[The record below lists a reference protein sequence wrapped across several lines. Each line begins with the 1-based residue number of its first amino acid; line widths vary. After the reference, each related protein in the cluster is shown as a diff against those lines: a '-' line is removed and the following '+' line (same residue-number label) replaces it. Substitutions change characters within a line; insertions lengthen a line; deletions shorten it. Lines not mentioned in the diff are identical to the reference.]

1 MSQGEGPLHVPL
13 TSRPGLRVTFRLD
26 GSEHSSNTC
35 PHRNGA
41 TDQGKG
47 TAWFFPVDPH
57 QIPVCPLLS
66 GDRVRK
72 KTMAQGRRGKT
83 RRWREERKGERG
95 DCSQLGRTEGGPSH
109 KCSLLPPAQTA
120 MSPATKS
127 QRAAGRAKDTWLGIQ
142 GQRFTREFCHQP
154 CEPRQVT

>member
-13 TSRPGLRVTFRLD
+13 TSSPGLRVTFRLD

-57 QIPVCPLLS
+57 QDPSLPTAFW
-66 GDRVRK
+66 G
-72 KTMAQGRRGKT
+72 QGEEENDGTGK
-83 RRWREERKGERG
+83 ERG
-95 DCSQLGRTEGGPSH
+95 DETVEGREEGG
-109 KCSLLPPAQTA
+109 
-120 MSPATKS
+120 
-127 QRAAGRAKDTWLGIQ
+127 AG
-142 GQRFTREFCHQP
+142 
-154 CEPRQVT
+154 